1 VEQEHTLVY
10 LFFFNVQSAIVSVV
24 GDDFPQEY
32 LDLLTSRNIDISG
45 LEVVQGG
52 KTFLSG
58 RYHNDLNSRDTLDTQ
73 LNVLADFQP
82 KVPQDYKNAEI
93 VMLGNPLV
101 QSSVLD
107 QMETQPKLVVLTQ

>member
-1 VEQEHTLVY
+1 MIKLVEQEHTLVY
-10 LFFFNVQSAIVSVV
+10 LLLFFVQSAIVSVV

-52 KTFLSG
+52 KTFFWSG

-82 KVPQDYKNAEI
+82 KVPQDKK
-93 VMLGNPLV
+93 ML
-101 QSSVLD
+101 
-107 QMETQPKLVVLTQ
+107 KL